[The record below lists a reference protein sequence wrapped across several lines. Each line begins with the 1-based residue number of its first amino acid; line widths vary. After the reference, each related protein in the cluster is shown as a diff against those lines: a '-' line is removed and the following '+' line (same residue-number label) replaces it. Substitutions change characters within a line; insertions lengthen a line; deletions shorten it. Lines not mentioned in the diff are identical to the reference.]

1 MSYAAKR
8 LACVICFLTLAL
20 IIASPSA
27 RAAVV
32 MQWTTVADPGNAPD
46 TKIMKQ
52 DNSTGFGS
60 VGYVYRISKCD
71 VTNAQYVEFLNAK
84 DPTGAN
90 MLGLYSSF
98 MTSDANVAG
107 INVNLAAA
115 PGSRY
120 AVIPGQANRPV
131 TYVTWYS
138 AIRFANWLNNGQGNA
153 DTESGAYALTGNSQ
167 TPTSVSTRN
176 PGASIFLPSEN
187 EWYKAA
193 YYKAGGANSGYWTYA
208 TRTDTA
214 PTSAPPAADSA
225 DAANFIGPDGSYAT
239 TGGAYDSG
247 ANYLTDVGAY
257 LNSPSAY
264 GTFDQTGDIFNWNE
278 ASLGTGARGIRG
290 GSWNLD
296 AGALPS
302 TNRDQLY
309 QPQYANNFI
318 GFRVAAAAPEPA
330 GVAVWVLGGLAM
342 LRRKRNGTKSA
353 ITPPPTMPS
362 IA

>member
-1 MSYAAKR
+1 MSHATKR
-8 LACVICFLTLAL
+8 LAPVICILTLAST
-20 IIASPSA
+20 AA
-27 RAAVV
+27 QAAVV
-32 MQWTTVADPGNAPD
+32 MQWTTVSDPGNAPD

-60 VGYVYRISKCD
+60 VGYVYRISKYD

-90 MLGLYSSF
+90 ALGLYSGF

-107 INVNLAAA
+107 INFNAAA
-115 PGSRY
+115 PAGSKY
-120 AVIPGQANRPV
+120 GVIPGQANRPV

-176 PGASIFLPSEN
+176 AGASVFLPSEN

-193 YYKAGGANSGYWTYA
+193 YYKGGGTNAGYWTYA
-208 TRTDTA
+208 TQGNTA
-214 PTSAPPAADSA
+214 PISGPPAADA
-225 DAANFIGPDGSYAT
+225 ANGANFIGP
-239 TGGAYDSG
+239 GGAMATSG
-247 ANYLTDVGAY
+247 GPYSSGTNYLTDVGAY
-257 LNSPSAY
+257 LNTPSAY
-264 GTFDQTGDIFNWNE
+264 GTFDQSGDIFNWNE
-278 ASLGTGARGIRG
+278 ANVGTGARGIRG

-309 QPQYANNFI
+309 EPQYANNFI
-318 GFRVAAAAPEPA
+318 GFRVAAAASAPDPA
-330 GVAVWVLGGLAM
+330 GIALWVLGGVAM
-342 LRRKRNGTKSA
+342 LRRRRSTRLE
-353 ITPPPTMPS
+353 S
-362 IA
+362 IGLP